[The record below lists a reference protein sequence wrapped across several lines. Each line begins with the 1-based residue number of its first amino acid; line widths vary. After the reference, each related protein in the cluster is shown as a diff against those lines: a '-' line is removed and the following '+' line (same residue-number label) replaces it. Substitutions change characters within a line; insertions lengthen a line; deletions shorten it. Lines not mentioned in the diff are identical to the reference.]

1 MTDKSN
7 SAQLGHSDVN
17 IIMHGLGQL
26 SGKVEAMHQATT
38 ARIEDIR
45 ADIKRIEEASRA
57 DMTRLETNLAEQ
69 MRDQGDQLSK
79 RLDGLGTRVTNLENE
94 DKRLIEKVA
103 RVSALGGSV
112 SGGLIA
118 GAIELIKHVGK

>member
-1 MTDKSN
+1 M
-7 SAQLGHSDVN
+7 SDPKLTSSEVN
-17 IIMHGLGQL
+17 VIMHGLGQL

-45 ADIKRIEEASRA
+45 ADIKRLEAATNERIN
-57 DMTRLETNLAEQ
+57 RVETNLADQ
-69 MRDQGDQLSK
+69 IRNQGDQLGE
-79 RLDGLGTRVTNLENE
+79 RLDGLGNRVTLLEDE

-103 RVSALGGSV
+103 KVSALGGSV

-118 GAIELIKHVGK
+118 GAIELMKHLGK

>member
-1 MTDKSN
+1 MGDPTKFSGQETGVILH
-7 SAQLGHSDVN
+7 A
-17 IIMHGLGQL
+17 LGQL

-45 ADIKRIEEASRA
+45 ADIKR
-57 DMTRLETNLAEQ
+57 LEQATDARINRVESNLSDQ

-79 RLDGLGTRVTNLENE
+79 RLDGLGTRVTNLEAE

-118 GAIELIKHVGK
+118 GAIELIKHIGK

>member
-1 MTDKSN
+1 MTDKS
-7 SAQLGHSDVN
+7 SPAHLSPSDVHT
-17 IIMHGLGQL
+17 IMHGLGQL
-26 SGKVEAMHQATT
+26 SGKVEAMHLATT

-45 ADIKRIEEASRA
+45 ADIKRIEAATRS
-57 DMTRLETNLAEQ
+57 DMKRVEDTLSGQL
-69 MRDQGDQLSK
+69 RDQSEQLSR
-79 RLDGLGTRVTNLENE
+79 RLDGLGSRVTNLEAE

-118 GAIELIKHVGK
+118 GAIELIKHIGK

>member
-1 MTDKSN
+1 MSDKN
-7 SAQLGHSDVN
+7 LSASDLNV
-17 IIMHGLGQL
+17 IMHGLGKL
-26 SGKVEAMHQATT
+26 SGQVEEMHKSTT
-38 ARIEDIR
+38 LRVEDIR
-45 ADIKRIEEASRA
+45 ADIKRIESATRA
-57 DMTRLETNLAEQ
+57 DISRVETSLSDQ
-69 MRDQGDQLSK
+69 MRDQGEQLSK
-79 RLDGLGTRVTNLENE
+79 RLDGLGSRVTNLEAE